1 MEREDQLKTY
11 LGHKNGVLLQD
22 CLDTWRTAL
31 MGLQAGRVFNMKL
44 LAAFVS
50 EWRDA
55 AKGMATL
62 LTFQTLSF
70 KLFLYYLRCYIKL

>member
-1 MEREDQLKTY
+1 MEREDQLKAY
-11 LGHKNGVLLQD
+11 LGHKNDVLLQD

-55 AKGMATL
+55 AMGKAPHFIPCL
-62 LTFQTLSF
+62 VWDPFQHD
-70 KLFLYYLRCYIKL
+70 